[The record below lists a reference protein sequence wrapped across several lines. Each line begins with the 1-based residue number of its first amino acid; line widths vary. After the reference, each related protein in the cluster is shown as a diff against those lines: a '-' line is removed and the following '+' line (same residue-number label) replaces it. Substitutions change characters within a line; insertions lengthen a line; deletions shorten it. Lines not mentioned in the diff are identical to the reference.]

1 MLRGDGSSGRGYT
14 TGEES
19 GMGEGGGGMAWGGVE
34 KSVAEAYA
42 KYAEHTVT
50 LIPPKS
56 LKHMRALSA
65 LCGVA

>member
-1 MLRGDGSSGRGYT
+1 
-14 TGEES
+14 
-19 GMGEGGGGMAWGGVE
+19 MGEGGGGMAWGGVE

-50 LIPPKS
+50 LFPPKS